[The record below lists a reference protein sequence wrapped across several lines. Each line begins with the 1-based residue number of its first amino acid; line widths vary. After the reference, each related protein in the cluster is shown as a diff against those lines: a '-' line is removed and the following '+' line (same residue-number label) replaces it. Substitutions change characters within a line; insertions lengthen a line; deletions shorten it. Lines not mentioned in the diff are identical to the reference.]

1 MEEKNR
7 TRLLK
12 RLKRILE
19 NENASQA
26 KLLFKL
32 SDKNRELEEE
42 LSLMQKAL
50 QSTQNKLEIEAK
62 QFDQNVK
69 EMKALEDVRVRK

>member
-69 EMKALEDVRVRK
+69 EMKALEDVRVRE

>member
-69 EMKALEDVRVRK
+69 EMKALEDVRVR

>member
-12 RLKRILE
+12 RLKRILD

-26 KLLFKL
+26 KLLDKL

-69 EMKALEDVRVRK
+69 EMKALEDVRVR